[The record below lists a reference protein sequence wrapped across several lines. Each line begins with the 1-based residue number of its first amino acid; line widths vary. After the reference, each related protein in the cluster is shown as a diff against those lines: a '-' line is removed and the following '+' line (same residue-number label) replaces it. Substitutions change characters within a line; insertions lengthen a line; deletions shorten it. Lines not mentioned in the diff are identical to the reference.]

1 MSESLEREIFGTKLN
16 NPDKQTER
24 YRNLLRGFLVLCTF
38 GISVGIPNFQ
48 QITGLTGAFG
58 NNVLGFI
65 MPPLMILKLSKNE
78 IPCHKK
84 FFAYFICL
92 FGVAMFIICTAF
104 FIIDIISSSSSSCS

>member
-84 FFAYFICL
+84 FFCL
-92 FGVAMFIICTAF
+92 FYLFIWCCNVYYLYRF
-104 FIIDIISSSSSSCS
+104 FYNRYNFLLIK